1 MKWSGSPCK
10 ARIHLFSILENSHYV
25 WVNSNHSLE
34 IICIFPFEKG
44 ISNTFL
50 TLLLLR
56 YHTMLKLRTQ
66 SVIFLL
72 LCSLNVACGL
82 SFKAYFLLV

>member
-1 MKWSGSPCK
+1 M
-10 ARIHLFSILENSHYV
+10 FEILHILS
-25 WVNSNHSLE
+25 
-34 IICIFPFEKG
+34 FGKG

-50 TLLLLR
+50 ILLLLR
-56 YHTMLKLRTQ
+56 YH
-66 SVIFLL
+66 SVETEDTVCNFIFLL